1 MGPFSEEKQYQRAEA
16 IQRLLDT
23 NPQLN
28 PETRS
33 MWERKLKELSF
44 NESTYNFRVREI
56 YTQMRNSYT
65 RRWL

>member
-28 PETRS
+28 PETRT

>member
-1 MGPFSEEKQYQRAEA
+1 MGPFSEEKQCQRAEA

>member
-28 PETRS
+28 SETKT

-44 NESTYNFRVREI
+44 NESTYNFRVREV